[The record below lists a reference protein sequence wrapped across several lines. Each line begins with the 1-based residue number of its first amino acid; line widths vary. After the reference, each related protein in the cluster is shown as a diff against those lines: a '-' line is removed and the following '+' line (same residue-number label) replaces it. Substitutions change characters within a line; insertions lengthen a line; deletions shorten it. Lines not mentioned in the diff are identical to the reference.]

1 MAGRFAAA
9 FLDEAS
15 RFDRGVLF
23 WWLLVIAPIGAAL
36 ITTGLFQDWQMRDLP
51 IAACD
56 LDGFDLSRAFI
67 RHAGASPS
75 PRVAYE
81 VQSEEEGLDLLRSG
95 AVYAV
100 LIIPR
105 HLGRQVMAGRQGGA
119 VIYADGQRMPV
130 GPIIR
135 RDLVALSEASWR
147 QAYSDFLMRS
157 GGPPEAAAPMSATIS
172 IDLRAP
178 GNPALDYR
186 IFLCHGFLTVLCS
199 LMYLIYA
206 CARIKM
212 FHAITPSEAFGRAA
226 APACFML
233 LVMCLL
239 LLSQRL
245 TGTTASL
252 CPLWKVASA
261 YALMIAANCM
271 QAVFISSFCATRL
284 FSLMMVSAMASPAMA
299 FAGLTFPVGYMSAF
313 ARWWA
318 SMLPV
323 THAITAE
330 TAMASQGAPASS
342 QVPAFAALL
351 ILIGAYGALGA
362 VLCAIRSR
370 TEARH
375 EAS

>member
-1 MAGRFAAA
+1 
-9 FLDEAS
+9 
-15 RFDRGVLF
+15 
-23 WWLLVIAPIGAAL
+23 
-36 ITTGLFQDWQMRDLP
+36 MRDLQ

-75 PRVAYE
+75 ARVAYE

-135 RDLVALSEASWR
+135 RDLVVLSEASWR

-186 IFLCHGFLTVLCS
+186 IFLCHGFLPVLCS

-245 TGTTASL
+245 TGTTA
-252 CPLWKVASA
+252 
-261 YALMIAANCM
+261 
-271 QAVFISSFCATRL
+271 
-284 FSLMMVSAMASPAMA
+284 
-299 FAGLTFPVGYMSAF
+299 
-313 ARWWA
+313 
-318 SMLPV
+318 
-323 THAITAE
+323 
-330 TAMASQGAPASS
+330 
-342 QVPAFAALL
+342 
-351 ILIGAYGALGA
+351 
-362 VLCAIRSR
+362 
-370 TEARH
+370 
-375 EAS
+375 